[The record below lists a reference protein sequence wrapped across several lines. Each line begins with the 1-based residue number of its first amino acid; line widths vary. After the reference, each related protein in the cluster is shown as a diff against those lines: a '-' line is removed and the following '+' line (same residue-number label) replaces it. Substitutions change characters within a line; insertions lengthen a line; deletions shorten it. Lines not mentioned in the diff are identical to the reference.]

1 MSDTP
6 TSVSLSKTP
15 AARPAPITNTGADG
29 RAQPR
34 TQTRTR
40 NVLYIRGDTMDEFL
54 RTFLRRNARLRC
66 YVKLDEKAGNAR
78 RAVAH

>member
-15 AARPAPITNTGADG
+15 AARPAPITTTRQVAYMYNTGRTRTHTWTTAGDDG
-29 RAQPR
+29 RISSDFSTPD
-34 TQTRTR
+34 
-40 NVLYIRGDTMDEFL
+40 RG
-54 RTFLRRNARLRC
+54 RC
-66 YVKLDEKAGNAR
+66 YVKLGEKAATS

>member
-15 AARPAPITNTGADG
+15 AARPAPITNTDADG
-29 RAQPR
+29 PRAHER
-34 TQTRTR
+34 GRERVVHIRRRETRWT
-40 NVLYIRGDTMDEFL
+40 NFFGLFYVGARGPF
-54 RTFLRRNARLRC
+54 C
-66 YVKLDEKAGNAR
+66 YVKLGEKAGTAR